1 MRLDF
6 LGDVHPALDLLLY
19 FVNKRTVISRIGEK
33 GLRSALTSFMRCYY
47 TTSDL

>member
-19 FVNKRTVISRIGEK
+19 FVNKRTVISCIDAR
-33 GLRSALTSFMRCYY
+33 GLN
-47 TTSDL
+47 